1 MLKKPY
7 FRFQIIQLE
16 SIMKKIFLLIL
27 LLGAF
32 CQQTVANNANV
43 SLVEEPSIT
52 ITIND
57 VIIVSD
63 VEKISQYAKAKN
75 LSERAL
81 EQVKVAD
88 KAYQEGVNLLQ
99 QAKSQEA
106 IASFKTAFK
115 NYKRAKFN
123 DDALNF
129 TNIQLAIAHA
139 MSSEARDRKKVSRY
153 MELITKAIYKEKIW
167 TYNIAILKSTINQEL
182 QAAEL
187 LESVIKMDKYFFKAY
202 GNLAAVYQTVNDPK
216 KANKTLSKLST
227 AQEMLAEKERKEQLA
242 SAKQKEKT
250 GSQKPVKKEVH
261 PEGIAPTAESLVAKG
276 DAKSVMKHESI
287 AAFDDRTRKKIRE
300 GQQAFEEGVALFN
313 NGEYDLASKSFK
325 SSLKKYTQAKVKQ
338 ATLNYI
344 TVQLAMSYYRSPNDR
359 NKKKVIPLLEG
370 LSKDIYKERDWIYSM
385 AVMYHGLGMT
395 EKSLELLHMCSDLDQ
410 YFLISYQN
418 QVALYNEQKDL
429 KSAKKSFKNHEKYK
443 DELTQIYKRFVR
455 TGEMQEG
462 VDLSFLDGAIFR
474 ISLGEF
480 NEYQLPVDI
489 YLHEDLVIVPLGE
502 DYFSYTCGNYK
513 SFMKAEAYLKKL
525 ALRYPEAHITAFK
538 DGVRTDFSNSE
549 K

>member
-7 FRFQIIQLE
+7 FRFQIIQFE

-32 CQQTVANNANV
+32 CQQTVANNANF
-43 SLVEEPSIT
+43 SIVEEPTIT

-88 KAYQEGVNLLQ
+88 KAYQEGVKLLQ

-202 GNLAAVYQTVNDPK
+202 GNLAAVYQTINEPK
-216 KANKTLSKLST
+216 KAKKTLSKLST

-385 AVMYHGLGMT
+385 AVMYHGLGKT

>member
-88 KAYQEGVNLLQ
+88 KAYQEGVKLLQ

-202 GNLAAVYQTVNDPK
+202 GNLAAVYQTVNEPK

-385 AVMYHGLGMT
+385 AVMYHGLGKT

-455 TGEMQEG
+455 TGEMQED

-480 NEYQLPVDI
+480 NEYKLPVDI

>member
-1 MLKKPY
+1 
-7 FRFQIIQLE
+7 
-16 SIMKKIFLLIL
+16 MKKIFLLIL

-32 CQQTVANNANV
+32 CHQTLANSVNF
-43 SLVEEPSIT
+43 SIVEEPSVT
-52 ITIND
+52 IGIND

-63 VEKISQYAKAKN
+63 VEKISQYAKVKN
-75 LSERAL
+75 LSERAV
-81 EQVKVAD
+81 EQVKAAD
-88 KAYQEGVNLLQ
+88 KAYEEGVKFLQ

-123 DDALNF
+123 EDALNF

-167 TYNIAILKSTINQEL
+167 TYNIAILKSTINQEM

-202 GNLAAVYQTVNDPK
+202 GNLAAVYQTVNEPK

-261 PEGIAPTAESLVAKG
+261 PEGITPTAESLVAKG

-370 LSKDIYKERDWIYSM
+370 LSKDIYKERDWVYSM

-513 SFMKAEAYLKKL
+513 SFMKAEANLKKL
-525 ALRYPEAHITAFK
+525 TLRYPEAHITAFK

-549 K
+549 E